1 MAKRKESFVG
11 RPGALHPKK
20 SKNSLL
26 NYGPGW
32 IQNITRT
39 INPKIAAKSGHKGK
53 GSPIDVQGRLDLS
66 QLAAQ
71 RLNFLDQYNQ
81 QVADINRNY
90 AVQRQRAMENEPYV
104 QRGILSNYSGRG
116 MAHSTG
122 YGSAAGR
129 ETQLFNQNLGDLAY
143 AHTYGLNDLGNQRTA
158 MARTL
163 RTQRQAVRQAAADRM
178 AAQAGTLGLYT
189 GQKHIGHKK
198 AAQLL
203 GLNNGS

>member
-1 MAKRKESFVG
+1 MGKKFGEYWTASK
-11 RPGALHPKK
+11 PKK
-20 SKNSLL
+20 PKPKSFFPA
-26 NYGPGW
+26 GG
-32 IQNITRT
+32 
-39 INPKIAAKSGHKGK
+39 INPLAPKPNSGGGGGKHPAGKTNKGT
-53 GSPIDVQGRLDLS
+53 PIDAQGRLDLS

-81 QVADINRNY
+81 QVSDINRNY

-104 QRGILSNYSGRG
+104 QRGILSDYAGRG

-122 YGSAAGR
+122 FGSAAGR
-129 ETQLFNQNLGDLAY
+129 ETQLFNQNLNDLAY
-143 AHTYGLNDLGNQRTA
+143 SHTYGLNDLGNQRTA

-189 GQKHIGHKK
+189 GSTKVGHKR
-198 AAQLL
+198 AAHLL
-203 GLNNGS
+203 GLNNG